1 MSLALFVLA
10 PLAFG
15 RFKTLPIGA
24 HEHAPA
30 ADNGAGSGAGAIC
43 FSAPWKL
50 RAACSV
56 QRATSNELRAAA
68 AAAQQRA

>member
-15 RFKTLPIGA
+15 RFKTSPMGA
-24 HEHAPA
+24 REHEPA